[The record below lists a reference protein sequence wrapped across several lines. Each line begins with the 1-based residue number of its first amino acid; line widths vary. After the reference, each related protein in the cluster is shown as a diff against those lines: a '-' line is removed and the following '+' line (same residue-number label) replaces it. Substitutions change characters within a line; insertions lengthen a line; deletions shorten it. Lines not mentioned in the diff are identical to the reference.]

1 MTPVQM
7 LETMIDGAR
16 VYRHADDVICRQVG
30 TESILVPIKNNVG
43 SLDYIYT
50 LSEVAARIWAL
61 LDGTRSIDDVVLAL
75 CEEYDVTREQAVAD
89 VAELVSDLENV
100 SLVLQKS

>member
-1 MTPVQM
+1 MTPGPM
-7 LETMIDGAR
+7 PETMIDGAR

-61 LDGTRSIDDVVLAL
+61 LDGTHSLDEVIIAI
-75 CEEYDVTREQAVAD
+75 CEEYDVTREQAAAD

>member
-1 MTPVQM
+1 MA
-7 LETMIDGAR
+7 ETMIDGAR

-30 TESILVPIKNNVG
+30 TESILVPIRNNVG

-50 LSEVAARIWAL
+50 LSAVAARIWAL
-61 LDGTRSIDDVVLAL
+61 LDGTRSIDDVIGAI
-75 CEEYDVTREQAVAD
+75 CEEYEVSREEAAAD